1 MSPRWTPEQYVAALK
16 RNPSLAPSEPV
27 LAPAPK
33 PSTEEPVRFTIPG
46 TPCPKPRMTRRDV
59 WKKRPCV
66 VRYREWADRARACA
80 PADLTQEPVCLNMVA
95 YLPMPDS
102 WPKKKREAMR
112 GQLHRQKPDL
122 SNICKAVEDA
132 LFERDEGIAF
142 GTNVKRWEDN
152 HGPRVEVEV
161 R

>member
-1 MSPRWTPEQYVAALK
+1 M
-16 RNPSLAPSEPV
+16 
-27 LAPAPK
+27 
-33 PSTEEPVRFTIPG
+33 STEEPVRFTIPG

-95 YLPMPDS
+95 YLPMPES

-122 SNICKAVEDA
+122 DNLAKSCADS
-132 LFERDEGIAF
+132 LFESDQCIAF
-142 GTNVKRWEDN
+142 GTFVKRWDD
-152 HGPRVEVEV
+152 GVGARVEIEV